1 MVSRPLS
8 LAALVSL
15 LLAGH
20 AWAAPAFYPVNG
32 CVSAKQKDAAG
43 YCGSVL
49 EAWSKYETTQDASKR
64 DATIARVGGKLDALW
79 SKAETV
85 SAKAGTDCADTTLG
99 ASTLRAAIDSA
110 AAAIVGDV
118 NSGLDL
124 ANKDDAKCGARLLRL
139 AGAKC
144 TALLKAESKFIND
157 PTADPTRG
165 GRDAAELRAR
175 AKFATGFFH
184 TLHKGCPTNATVA
197 QVEGAIDG

>member
-64 DATIARVGGKLDALW
+64 DATIERMLRSLCSRALRG
-79 SKAETV
+79 SGLSESTATA
-85 SAKAGTDCADTTLG
+85 SACRPG
-99 ASTLRAAIDSA
+99 AICDRSA
-110 AAAIVGDV
+110 A
-118 NSGLDL
+118 
-124 ANKDDAKCGARLLRL
+124 
-139 AGAKC
+139 
-144 TALLKAESKFIND
+144 F
-157 PTADPTRG
+157 
-165 GRDAAELRAR
+165 
-175 AKFATGFFH
+175 
-184 TLHKGCPTNATVA
+184 
-197 QVEGAIDG
+197 